1 MSNYTMI
8 ATGENSLQLAG
19 ELTIYDAAEF
29 KTALLNRLVAT
40 QELRVDLS
48 GVTELDC
55 SAVQVMLLA
64 QREAAAADKTLQWE
78 KHSQAVN
85 QVLGILNL
93 GGMLGQPVSLVWS

>member
-1 MSNYTMI
+1 MSNYTMVETS
-8 ATGENSLQLAG
+8 AGCLQLAG
-19 ELTIYDAAEF
+19 ELSIYDAAEF
-29 KTALLNRLVAT
+29 KTALLNRLAAT

-48 GVTELDC
+48 GVTDLDC
-55 SAVQVMLLA
+55 SAIQVMLLA

-93 GGMLGQPVSLVWS
+93 GGKLGQPVSLVWS